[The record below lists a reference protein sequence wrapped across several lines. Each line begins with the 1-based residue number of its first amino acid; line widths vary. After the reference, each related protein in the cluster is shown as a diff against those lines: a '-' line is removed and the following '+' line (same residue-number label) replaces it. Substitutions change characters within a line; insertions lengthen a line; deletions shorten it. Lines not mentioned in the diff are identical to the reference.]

1 MKVNTLKNPQINQNG
16 YHKNTLTKERIGAL
30 FIYPIE
36 YTPNDCLPCD
46 GYSLLIAD
54 YEELFKII
62 GTRFNQSE
70 DSLETFRIPDY
81 NITKNFLQ
89 PGKNAGLLIEAG
101 LPEIEGGYRHHGWSG
116 DSYYGAC
123 YDNFSSFNY
132 FGSGTN
138 ALANKNGFKF
148 KASAWNKIYGNSST
162 VQPPSQLVH
171 ICIKYK

>member
-1 MKVNTLKNPQINQNG
+1 MKVNTLKNSQINQNG
-16 YHKNTLTKERIGAL
+16 YHKNILTKERIGAL

-36 YTPNDCLPCD
+36 YTPDDCLPCD
-46 GYSLLIAD
+46 GYSLLITD

-62 GTRFNQSE
+62 GTKFNQSE

-89 PGKNAGLLIEAG
+89 PGKDAGLLIEAG
-101 LPEIEGGYRHHGWSG
+101 LPNI
-116 DSYYGAC
+116 
-123 YDNFSSFNY
+123 
-132 FGSGTN
+132 SGTSGLFSPGGFSG
-138 ALANKNGFKF
+138 ALYGISKTCAGAQYSITANSLSFSANKSN
-148 KASAWNKIYGNSST
+148 SIYGKSAT